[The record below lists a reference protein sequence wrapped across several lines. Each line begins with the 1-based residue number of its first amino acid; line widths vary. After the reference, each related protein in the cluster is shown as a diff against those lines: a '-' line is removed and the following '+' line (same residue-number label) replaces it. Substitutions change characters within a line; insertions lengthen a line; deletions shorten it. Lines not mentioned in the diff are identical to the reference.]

1 MDIASLH
8 QKLNATNLMISK
20 VSKASGDGVDQALL
34 DRISAL
40 ETSLA
45 SLQTNV
51 NNIQNTIIPNIDSQ
65 IQTNTGNLTTN
76 YNNLDSRVTALE
88 TP

>member
-8 QKLNATNLMISK
+8 QKLNAVNLMISK
-20 VSKASGDGVDQALL
+20 VSKTEGTGVDQALL
-34 DRISAL
+34 DRISTL

-65 IQTNTGNLTTN
+65 IQSNTSNLTTN
-76 YNNLDSRVTALE
+76 YNNLDGRVTALE